1 MSESYVVNHQGCYRL
16 VGTRVSLDSIVYA
29 FLDGDTPETILQSF
43 PVLTL
48 EQVYGAI
55 AYYLAHRREVDEH
68 LRLEE
73 ADFERSGG
81 RRDYRIRNSTS
92 GLKRPVAPS
101 SSLHESP
108 LSGRCRPQSEDGNG
122 DDQT

>member
-48 EQVYGAI
+48 EQVYGALDTDDVTPGPGKT
-55 AYYLAHRREVDEH
+55 A
-68 LRLEE
+68 
-73 ADFERSGG
+73 G
-81 RRDYRIRNSTS
+81 
-92 GLKRPVAPS
+92 VAA
-101 SSLHESP
+101 
-108 LSGRCRPQSEDGNG
+108 
-122 DDQT
+122 